1 MSIVLKKVEEFDE
14 FEKLFHNVNGFDDC
28 FWEELMIKESFDSKD
43 TIIVVATS
51 DRKPVGLIEIIYNED
66 EENVEINRLEIQ
78 ENVRRKGYGREIVNE
93 LRKNIDESIL
103 IFGYSIAEA
112 VDFWKYVSSY
122 FDEEIYDAIVE
133 EDYDSDFLMH
143 FEI

>member
-1 MSIVLKKVEEFDE
+1 
-14 FEKLFHNVNGFDDC
+14 
-28 FWEELMIKESFDSKD
+28 MIKESFDSKD

-66 EENVEINRLEIQ
+66 EDNVEINRLEIQ
-78 ENVRRKGYGREIVNE
+78 EDVRRKGYGREIVNE

-103 IFGYSIAEA
+103 IFGYSVAEA
-112 VDFWKYVSSY
+112 VDFWRYVSSY